1 MSNVERESLA
11 LRYRTV
17 RAHTEALAEPLSAED
32 QQVQSMPSC
41 SPTKWHRAHTTWFFE
56 TFVLLPRGE
65 SAFHPAYGHLFNS
78 YYEAIGPRHAR
89 PKRGLVTRPTAAEV
103 GEYRRVVDLRMLG
116 LIDRASEDE
125 LSALAPLL
133 ALGTAHEE
141 QHQELLLTDI
151 LHAFSENPV
160 RPVYRE
166 EAFVPRRSPGR
177 LEYAA
182 FEGGVVSIGVDEAN
196 GSEGDEG
203 PGFSFDNEGP
213 RHRVLLEP
221 FAIGNRLV
229 NVGELRAFVREG
241 GYRTPS
247 LWLSEGYDFVRA
259 EELSLPQYVREEGGE
274 LYAYGLDG
282 ERRLEDDDPVLGLSY
297 FEADALA
304 RFLGAR
310 LPTEAEWEHAMRE
323 WPQERSRGARPRDAF
338 DPATGIAGTAWE
350 WTSSAYTAYPR
361 YRPAAGALGEYNGK
375 FMSSQM
381 VLRGGS
387 DFTPKDHTRLTYRNF
402 WPASTRFQRTG
413 LRLAR
418 DL

>member
-17 RAHTEALAEPLSAED
+17 RAHTEALAEPLSPED

-56 TFVLLPRGE
+56 TFVLLPRGA

-103 GEYRRVVDLRMLG
+103 GEYRRVVDERMLE
-116 LIDRASEDE
+116 LLARANDDE
-125 LSALAPLL
+125 LSALAPLI

-166 EAFVPRRSPGR
+166 NAFVPRRSAGE
-177 LEYAA
+177 LAYAD
-182 FEGGVVSIGVDEAN
+182 FEGGLVSIGVDESA
-196 GSEGDEG
+196 DA
-203 PGFSFDNEGP
+203 GFSFDNEGP
-213 RHRVLLEP
+213 CHRVHLEP
-221 FAIGNRLV
+221 FAIATRLV

-259 EELSLPQYVREEGGE
+259 EEIALPPYLREDGPD

-282 ERRLEDDDPVLGLSY
+282 ERRLDDDEPVLGLSY

-304 RFLGAR
+304 RFLGGR

-323 WPQERSRGARPRDAF
+323 WPREPSRGARPRDAY
-338 DPATGIAGTAWE
+338 DRSSGIAGTAWE
-350 WTSSAYTAYPR
+350 WTSSAYAAYPR
-361 YRPAAGALGEYNGK
+361 YRPVAGALGEYNGK

-387 DFTPKDHTRLTYRNF
+387 DFTPRHHTRLTYRNF

-418 DL
+418 DR